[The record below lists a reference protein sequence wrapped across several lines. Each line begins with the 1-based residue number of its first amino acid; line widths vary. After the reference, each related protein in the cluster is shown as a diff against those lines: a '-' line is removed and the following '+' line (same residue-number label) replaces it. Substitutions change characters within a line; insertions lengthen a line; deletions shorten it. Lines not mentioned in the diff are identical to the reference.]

1 MTAPEDILLARS
13 QSMPQLLRLFVAI
26 SMALAALPWASGP
39 AWSQSASRP
48 TFPGLP
54 FPGLPQLPL
63 PLPGGT
69 GANGFEL
76 PNLLPQP
83 GPVPATSP
91 AHEAMLKEYGGVFS
105 GPQTALVQSAITRIS
120 LAAGTF
126 APRGGYRV
134 TLLNSPVLNAF
145 AYPDGNAYI
154 TRQLLALTNTEE
166 DLIGIMGHEAG
177 HVIFRHGNIDMA
189 LRTPQ
194 KAGAAVLGTFLP
206 EVGNMAKVS
215 GDLVLGVLDRA
226 QEHQCDIS
234 GVKFLSKL
242 GMDPLGMYRGI
253 RALDLY
259 EKLDNAEFGA
269 RSEGAMDYWL
279 RSHPVN
285 AERLSLITTAAQTFT
300 GPPTSPAARAA
311 YIRALDGMLFDD
323 GPNDGILDG
332 RVFRHPAIGL
342 ALTIPDGWAMRN
354 GQKVVFTNKAGGIV
368 VMTMHAGSGTAEQLF
383 AKSWTD
389 EFKPGKAPPT
399 PSVADLGGI
408 VRATGSARTGT
419 QAAMVDVTL
428 AVYRWSNQGYIRIV
442 AIDKGMKAQPQIDS
456 IIASVQRL
464 SAQEAADVRVRRV
477 KVVEIRPGDTIAALS
492 ERMAYD
498 NLREQ
503 RFRALNGLGP
513 TDRLPA
519 AGPVKLVVWAPR

>member
-1 MTAPEDILLARS
+1 M
-13 QSMPQLLRLFVAI
+13 
-26 SMALAALPWASGP
+26 
-39 AWSQSASRP
+39 
-48 TFPGLP
+48 
-54 FPGLPQLPL
+54 PL

-83 GPVPATSP
+83 GPVPVTSP
-91 AHEAMLKEYGGVFS
+91 AHEAMLKEYGGAFD
-105 GPQTALVQSAITRIS
+105 GPQNALVQSAITRIS

-126 APRGGYRV
+126 APRGGYRA

-177 HVIFRHGNIDMA
+177 HVIFRHGNMDAA

-206 EVGNMAKVS
+206 EIGNMAKVS

-242 GMDPLGMYRGI
+242 GMDPMGMYRGI
-253 RALDLY
+253 RALDLH

-332 RVFRHPAIGL
+332 RVFRHPVIGL
-342 ALTIPDGWAMRN
+342 ALTIPDAWTMRN
-354 GQKVVFTNKAGGIV
+354 GQKVVFTSKTGGIL
-368 VMTMHAGSGTAEQLF
+368 VMAMHAGSGTAEQLF
-383 AKSWTD
+383 ARSWSD
-389 EFKPGKAPPT
+389 EFKAGKGQPAPIIAE
-399 PSVADLGGI
+399 SGGI
-408 VRATGSARTGT
+408 IRATGSTRTGT
-419 QAAMVDVTL
+419 AAEPVAVTL
-428 AVYRWSNQGYIRIV
+428 AVYRWTSQSYIRLI
-442 AIDKGMKAQPQIDS
+442 AIDKGLKAEPQIAA
-456 IIASVQRL
+456 ILASVQRL
-464 SAQEAADVRVRRV
+464 SPEAAASVRVRRV
-477 KVVEIRPGDTIAALS
+477 KVVDIRPGDTVAGLS
-492 ERMAYD
+492 EKMAYD

-513 TDRLPA
+513 ADRLPA
-519 AGPVKLVVWAPR
+519 SGPVKLVVWAPR